1 MARTRRIVMFNR
13 VSAEGY
19 FATPDGKL
27 DWVVP
32 EPELDKTAAQGL
44 SGTGTIMFG
53 RRTYQMF
60 ESFWP
65 HALDDAG
72 SARDPHAAGRRTPEL
87 GAMAKW
93 INDATKLVFSK
104 TLKEVSWKNSRLI
117 RELVPREIEAMKKE
131 PGSDIMIFGSGTIVS
146 QLTEHGL
153 IDEYQLVVGP
163 ILIGN
168 GKPLF
173 SGASKSLKLQLEEA
187 TKFPSGNVK
196 LRYTRQH

>member
-1 MARTRRIVMFNR
+1 MFNR
-13 VSAEGY
+13 VSAEGF

-32 EPELDKTAAQGL
+32 EPELDKAAAEGL
-44 SGTGTIMFG
+44 TDNGTIMFG

-72 SARDPHAAGRRTPEL
+72 KAKDPHGAGRGSPEL

-93 INDATKLVFSK
+93 INNATKLVFSK
-104 TLKEVSWKNSRLI
+104 TLKEVTWKNSRLI
-117 RELVPREIEAMKKE
+117 HQLDPREIETMKKQ
-131 PGSDIMIFGSGTIVS
+131 PGTDIMIFGSGTIVS

-163 ILIGN
+163 VLIGS

-173 SGASKSLKLQLEEA
+173 SGVSKTLKLELQEA
-187 TKFPSGNVK
+187 TKYPSGNVK
-196 LRYTRQH
+196 LRYTRQS

>member
-1 MARTRRIVMFNR
+1 MFNR
-13 VSAEGY
+13 VSAEGF

-32 EPELDKTAAQGL
+32 EPEIDKAAAEGL
-44 SGTGTIMFG
+44 TDSGTIMFG

-65 HALDDAG
+65 HALDDTGTAQ
-72 SARDPHAAGRRTPEL
+72 DPHGAGRRSPEL

-93 INDATKLVFSK
+93 INNATKLVFSK
-104 TLKEVSWKNSRLI
+104 SLKKVTWKNSRLFH
-117 RELVPREIEAMKKE
+117 ELDPREIETMKKQ
-131 PGSDIMIFGSGTIVS
+131 PGTDIMIFGSGSIVS

-153 IDEYQLVVGP
+153 IDEYQFVVGP
-163 ILIGN
+163 ILIGS

-173 SGASKSLKLQLEEA
+173 SGVSKSVKLELQEA
-187 TKFPSGNVK
+187 KKYPSGNVK
-196 LRYTRQH
+196 LRYTRKS